1 MGKSRLAGE
10 FLASA
15 SAAGTVLR
23 GRCLPYGEGITFW
36 PVVEMVREAAG
47 ISDEDTPEAAR
58 RKVAQLVDGEEHGPV
73 IAERVGQV
81 VGLVRDSAVPEET
94 FWAVRKL
101 LEALARRK
109 PLVLVL
115 DDAHWGEPGLLD
127 LVEHIADWTRDAPVL
142 LLCLASAEAVGAPY
156 VELAML
162 NTSASD
168 PVGND
173 KLIQNMK
180 EKAATLGA
188 NAILLKGF
196 GSQMGGPGLVSSAF
210 VAKPTGQSVA
220 IWVPRDSANIQA
232 RCAAADT
239 ARAVR

>member
-1 MGKSRLAGE
+1 MESMKRIQSHDGRELLAADSGRPSPSGG
-10 FLASA
+10 ASQ
-15 SAAGTVLR
+15 TR
-23 GRCLPYGEGITFW
+23 
-36 PVVEMVREAAG
+36 VE
-47 ISDEDTPEAAR
+47 I
-58 RKVAQLVDGEEHGPV
+58 Q
-73 IAERVGQV
+73 
-81 VGLVRDSAVPEET
+81 PEE
-94 FWAVRKL
+94 R
-101 LEALARRK
+101 ALMKRQR
-109 PLVLVL
+109 
-115 DDAHWGEPGLLD
+115 
-127 LVEHIADWTRDAPVL
+127 TVL
-142 LLCLASAEAVGAPY
+142 LLLLTVAACVSTQVTHLAGFDPVRPPTCAAVIQVYASAEAVGAPY